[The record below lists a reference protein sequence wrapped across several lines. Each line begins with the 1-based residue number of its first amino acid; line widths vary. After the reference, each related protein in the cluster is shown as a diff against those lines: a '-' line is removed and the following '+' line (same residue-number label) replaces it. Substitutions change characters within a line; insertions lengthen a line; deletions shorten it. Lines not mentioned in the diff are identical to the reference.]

1 MANSMD
7 VHHCRTHRALGD
19 IGVADLDVA
28 VAVVVVVVAA
38 AAVHYH

>member
-7 VHHCRTHRALGD
+7 AHHCRTHRALGD
-19 IGVADLDVA
+19 IAVADLDVA
-28 VAVVVVVVAA
+28 VAVVVVVAG